1 MVTVSAHFD
10 GKVIVPDE
18 PLDLA
23 PNQALIVQIQRV
35 GGEAVPEDESAL
47 TWLAANAVDSE
58 ALPTDMN
65 RNLAPHNIEACYRD
79 VAADQAREHEAM
91 EWSEGLIR
99 VAPKNHHKD
108 N

>member
-1 MVTVSAHFD
+1 MD
-10 GKVIVPDE
+10 
-18 PLDLA
+18 
-23 PNQALIVQIQRV
+23 
-35 GGEAVPEDESAL
+35 
-47 TWLAANAVDSE
+47 
-58 ALPTDMN
+58 

-99 VAPKNHHKD
+99 VAPKNHQKD